1 MNDALQDK
9 KMSEG
14 FALKRHALLSGQEC
28 QEIHAGSCRLLE
40 EVGVEVTLKEAV
52 DYFQRGGA
60 VYSEGRIKI
69 SREMIEKAVQQ
80 TAKTIF
86 LGAKNPE
93 NAIHI
98 ETDKPTVFLGTGGQ
112 ALYVLHYEDGGY
124 RKKPAESRD
133 LIAILRLCEHLD
145 NVDFITRPV
154 EPDVP
159 DEEMDLTKTRIF
171 MANTTKHMNLA
182 NLIFAERLPE
192 IIQTVQD
199 KSQISFISCVLVSP
213 LRLAGSTL
221 EKFIRIVEMD
231 IPVSISSCPQA
242 GLTAPLSEV
251 GELIQVNAEVLSA
264 VVLANLVRPGAKVL
278 YRGIPITS
286 NLHLDVSPRWCQPDA
301 IRRIALVSDMTH
313 YYGIPC
319 CGTAAVS
326 DEKEPNPQTVAE
338 KTLSYAVEMASGAQF
353 INSALGMLEQV
364 MTVCPEQYIIDDLVI
379 KRIKKLFSE
388 SPQYDLKVLA
398 CSAVKETLKG
408 FGIQMSSQMEDDISN
423 RMDFILSGMEDYSP
437 ENMTAN
443 VDLIAQAIESGK
455 SSSKFMKTSRR
466 GLRKGW
472 LFCGQSFEGQ
482 LDLTEVHH
490 LKNEILE

>member
-1 MNDALQDK
+1 
-9 KMSEG
+9 MSE
-14 FALKRHALLSGQEC
+14 QDC
-28 QEIHAGSCRLLE
+28 YEIHTGSCRLLE
-40 EVGVEVTLKEAV
+40 EVGVEVTLKEAI
-52 DYFQRGGA
+52 DYFQSGGA

-69 SREMIEKAVQQ
+69 SREMIEKAVKEA
-80 TAKTIF
+80 AKTIF
-86 LGAKNPE
+86 LGAKNKQ
-93 NAIHI
+93 NALLI
-98 ETDKPTVFLGTGGQ
+98 ETDKPAVYLGTGGQ
-112 ALYVLHYEDGGY
+112 ALTVLHYEDGGY
-124 RKKPAESRD
+124 RKRPAVSRD
-133 LIAILRLCEHLD
+133 LIEILRLCEHLG

-159 DEEMDLTKTRIF
+159 DETMDLTKTRIF

-182 NLIFAERLPE
+182 NLILAEKLPE

-221 EKFIRIVEMD
+221 EKFIRIVEED
-231 IPVSISSCPQA
+231 IPVSVSSCPQA

-264 VVLANLVRPGAKVL
+264 IVLANLVRPGAKVL

-301 IRRIALVSDMTH
+301 IRRIALVSDMTY

-326 DEKEPNPQTVAE
+326 DEKKPNAQTVAE
-338 KTLSYAVEMASGAQF
+338 KTLSWAVEMASGAQF

-379 KRIKKLFSE
+379 GQVKKLFSE
-388 SPQYDLKVLA
+388 SSNYDLKTLA
-398 CSAVKETLKG
+398 CLAVKKALNA
-408 FGIQMSSQMEDDISN
+408 FGIQMDAQMEEDILN
-423 RMDFILSGMEDYSP
+423 RMNFILSGKEDYSS
-437 ENMTAN
+437 ENTGAN
-443 VDLIAQAIESGK
+443 VDLIAKAIESGK
-455 SSSKFMKTSRR
+455 SSSKFMKASRR

-472 LFCGQSFEGQ
+472 LFHGQSFEGK
-482 LDLTEVHH
+482 LDLTEVHR
-490 LKNEILE
+490 LQNEILE